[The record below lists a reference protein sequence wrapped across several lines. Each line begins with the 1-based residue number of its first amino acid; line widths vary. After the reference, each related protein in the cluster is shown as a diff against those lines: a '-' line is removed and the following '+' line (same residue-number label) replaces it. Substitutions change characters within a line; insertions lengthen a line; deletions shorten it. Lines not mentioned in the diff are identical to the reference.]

1 MYKVLGLK
9 LDFYKLLCNSD
20 FFEAKKK
27 YCKLKNIIWLFV
39 AILLDS
45 TAAYAVAVMC
55 GLLRQRAAIVC
66 FTIAYT
72 NFGHWD
78 LIRRKQSVVI

>member
-1 MYKVLGLK
+1 MKQ
-9 LDFYKLLCNSD
+9 
-20 FFEAKKK
+20 KKK